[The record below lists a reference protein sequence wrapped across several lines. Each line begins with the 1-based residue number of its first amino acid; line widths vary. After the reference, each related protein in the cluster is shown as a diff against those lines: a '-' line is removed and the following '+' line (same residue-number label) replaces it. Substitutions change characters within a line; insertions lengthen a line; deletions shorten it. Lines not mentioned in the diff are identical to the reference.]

1 MQFKYMQ
8 SVMDRRRAARRA
20 AFAQSFRG
28 KIQNILYNI
37 GQGIAVVCIACLAA
51 FIIWLE
57 VTLAIVA
64 FG

>member
-8 SVMDRRRAARRA
+8 SVMDRRRAAKRA
-20 AFAQSFRG
+20 AFAQSVRG
-28 KIQNILYNI
+28 KTKHMLFNIV
-37 GQGIAVVCIACLAA
+37 QVIALVFIACAITFVL
-51 FIIWLE
+51 WLE

>member
-20 AFAQSFRG
+20 VYAQSFRA
-28 KIQNILYNI
+28 KINNILYNI
-37 GQGIAVVCIACLAA
+37 GQFLIVVFIACLSA